1 MTYAKA
7 EKIQKQKS
15 FTVFLIIG
23 LIYCIVAIIP
33 AVIFTVLYIKSNEK
47 NKNYIKAI
55 INTIGKIGAI
65 IQISIML
72 IIAIITTCQIIKII
86 YNIH

>member
-72 IIAIITTCQIIKII
+72 IIAIITTYQIIKII

>member
-7 EKIQKQKS
+7 EEIQKQKS

-72 IIAIITTCQIIKII
+72 IIAIITAYQIIKII
-86 YNIH
+86 

>member
-55 INTIGKIGAI
+55 INTIGKIGVI
-65 IQISIML
+65 I
-72 IIAIITTCQIIKII
+72 
-86 YNIH
+86 

>member
-72 IIAIITTCQIIKII
+72 IIGSILKFV
-86 YNIH
+86 

>member
-86 YNIH
+86 YNIN

>member
-15 FTVFLIIG
+15 FTAFLIIG

-72 IIAIITTCQIIKII
+72 IIAIITAYQIIKII

>member
-1 MTYAKA
+1 M
-7 EKIQKQKS
+7 
-15 FTVFLIIG
+15 
-23 LIYCIVAIIP
+23 AIIP

-72 IIAIITTCQIIKII
+72 IIAIITAYQIIKII
-86 YNIH
+86 